1 MTATVR
7 SGPLHWWHG
16 FTTTLRWQLISM
28 RLVLPVMVVVQMLI
42 AVGLSV
48 GISMFFVQVDPDTA
62 LYLGTGASIIVLILV
77 GLVVAPQLIAS
88 EKEAGT
94 YDFSWSLPVP
104 RSASVAAWLT
114 VNAVVSVPSATLALL
129 IAGWRLDLS
138 YSLSWTL
145 LPGAALVLVC
155 GTLIGYAIAHAIDNT
170 NATQVLSQIFAFGI
184 LGFTP
189 ITYPIENLPAWLASM
204 HQALP
209 FLHMGTVIRNGLV
222 PHLTRDVGFA
232 YLMLAG
238 WTIALTVATALVVG
252 RRG

>member
-1 MTATVR
+1 MTVEIR
-7 SGPLHWWHG
+7 SGPFHWWHG
-16 FTTTLRWQLISM
+16 FITTLRWQLVSM
-28 RLVLPVMVVVQMLI
+28 RLVLPVMVIVQMLI

-48 GISMFFVQVDPDTA
+48 GISMFFVEVDPDTA

-104 RSASVAAWLT
+104 RSASVAAWLA
-114 VNAVVSVPSATLALL
+114 VNAVVSVPSATVALFV
-129 IAGWRLDLS
+129 ASWRLDLS
-138 YSLSWTL
+138 YAPSWTL
-145 LPGAALVLVC
+145 LPATALVLVC

-189 ITYPIENLPAWLASM
+189 ITYPIENLPSWLASV

-209 FLHMGTVIRNGLV
+209 FLHMGAVVRHGLV
-222 PHLTRDVGFA
+222 PHLVEEVAFA

-238 WTIALTVATALVVG
+238 WTIALSVATALVVG